1 MFCAT
6 KCQALPIEITPEGY
20 DLEQIECLMR
30 TEKPKLFYMNPTFQ
44 NPTGY
49 TVPTNQRKALVELTR
64 NDINAFWWR
73 MRSIT
78 TFILEIRRRALLL
91 RYRGLCHSH
100 SKLQQICG
108 PWLADIGAGGTSGA
122 DECHPADQGAVGQ
135 RDAALTQK
143 IFQHYFFSSRL
154 QEHVA
159 KRGLPWSFVRI
170 RWRSLSLQNGDGTAP
185 AVA

>member
-1 MFCAT
+1 
-6 KCQALPIEITPEGY
+6 
-20 DLEQIECLMR
+20 
-30 TEKPKLFYMNPTFQ
+30 
-44 NPTGY
+44 
-49 TVPTNQRKALVELTR
+49 
-64 NDINAFWWR
+64 

-78 TFILEIRRRALLL
+78 TFILEIRRRAFLL

-159 KRGLPWSFVRI
+159 ARIALELRKDKMEKR
-170 RWRSLSLQNGDGTAP
+170 LSLQNGDGTAP